1 MLVIQ
6 KCMIM
11 SMCMLEE
18 SDFEVWFVRLI
29 ILMVHM
35 YKHFGKNKQVVK
47 KYGFYF
53 IFSFFRLL
61 EFPTHLN

>member
-1 MLVIQ
+1 
-6 KCMIM
+6 
-11 SMCMLEE
+11 MLEE